1 MRYLEVPFPDNPAVK
16 ALGARF
22 DRACK
27 KWYVPDHLDPGAF
40 ERWLPHVPAAP
51 AGPAV
56 SVRVVLLPD
65 SCWRCHAPIRPVVGV
80 ELPAPT
86 EAHPD
91 GFVGI
96 DLCAEA
102 VAATLSR
109 QELEAAGAGEVQW
122 RTTRVVRQ
130 GYWANTCPSCN
141 ATIGSFPLVH
151 EALPE
156 LASEGLT
163 HQDLP
168 GLHAEL
174 PAAAF
179 DHSPW
184 DEQDEEEPAAPAG
197 FAAAAGAQ
205 PPPLRPPP
213 AGEPAAP
220 RSGSLRKRLTG
231 AWRRAAGR

>member
-27 KWYVPDHLDPGAF
+27 KWYVPEHLDPGAF

-51 AGPAV
+51 AGPGV

-109 QELEAAGAGEVQW
+109 QELGAAGAGEIQW

-130 GYWANTCPSCN
+130 GYWANTCPP
-141 ATIGSFPLVH
+141 AT
-151 EALPE
+151 
-156 LASEGLT
+156 
-163 HQDLP
+163 
-168 GLHAEL
+168 
-174 PAAAF
+174 
-179 DHSPW
+179 
-184 DEQDEEEPAAPAG
+184 
-197 FAAAAGAQ
+197 
-205 PPPLRPPP
+205 
-213 AGEPAAP
+213 P
-220 RSGSLRKRLTG
+220 RSARSPSSTRRCPSSPPKGSPTKTSPAFTPNCPPRRSSTPPGTSKMRRNPRHPRASPPKPVPRRHGSGRRPRAPSPPRLT
-231 AWRRAAGR
+231 AAVCGNG